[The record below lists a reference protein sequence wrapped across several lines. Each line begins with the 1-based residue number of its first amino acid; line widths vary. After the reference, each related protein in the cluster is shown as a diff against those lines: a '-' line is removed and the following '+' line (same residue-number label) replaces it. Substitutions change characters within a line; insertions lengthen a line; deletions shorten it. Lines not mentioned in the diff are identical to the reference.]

1 MEEVS
6 AKTDEI
12 ERPAGSPPGI
22 YGPDGAPR
30 FFDDPGMDRFV
41 GVVLQLASEL
51 WAHEE
56 RIREL
61 ELDSGKKPAS
71 DIDDGLSSFIER
83 LFDPLREPN
92 LARPY
97 SSQ

>member
-6 AKTDEI
+6 GTGEEI

-41 GVVLQLASEL
+41 GVVMQLASEL
-51 WAHEE
+51 WSHEE
-56 RIREL
+56 RIRAL
-61 ELDSGKKPAS
+61 ELKSGDDPAS
-71 DIDDGLSSFIER
+71 DIDDELKSFIER
-83 LFDPLREPN
+83 IFGPLREP
-92 LARPY
+92 R
-97 SSQ
+97 

>member
-1 MEEVS
+1 M
-6 AKTDEI
+6 DEI
-12 ERPAGSPPGI
+12 ERPADSPLGI

-41 GVVLQLASEL
+41 GVVLQLASEF

-56 RIREL
+56 RIRAL
-61 ELDSGKKPAS
+61 ELDSGKEPAS

-83 LFDPLREPN
+83 LFAPLREPN
-92 LARPY
+92 LARRY